1 MVAFI
6 YRAEYYGLT
15 EHPDGIDTA
24 GLGELILAKHRHGA
38 LGTVKLRFIQR
49 LAKFANYDT
58 FPIQYLIGRVPG
70 RFAAECRFHEPA
82 DDDGAV
88 KMNEGP
94 SGQPERTRNPRSN
107 SRWLSP

>member
-1 MVAFI
+1 M
-6 YRAEYYGLT
+6 T

-58 FPIQYLIGRVPG
+58 FANPVFDRGEFQDGLRPN
-70 RFAAECRFHEPA
+70 A
-82 DDDGAV
+82 DFMNQPTV
-88 KMNEGP
+88 TVQSKMNEEP
-94 SGQPERTRNPRSN
+94 SNAPGGADE
-107 SRWLSP
+107 SPF